1 MRKERKG
8 EYLNDKHNDGL
19 CACGMQLQ
27 FGQCARN
34 KTKLKMMK
42 MPIHEVKK
50 KKKKTKLSLPISDIW
65 IYWYSSEVS
74 MKRWCVSAM
83 IL

>member
-50 KKKKTKLSLPISDIW
+50 KKKQSWVFQYPIS
-65 IYWYSSEVS
+65 EFTGTVL
-74 MKRWCVSAM
+74 KF
-83 IL
+83 

>member
-50 KKKKTKLSLPISDIW
+50 KKKNKVE
-65 IYWYSSEVS
+65 SSNIRYLNLLVQF
-74 MKRWCVSAM
+74 
-83 IL
+83 

>member
-1 MRKERKG
+1 MIFNKSGYTNQNVRKERKG

-50 KKKKTKLSLPISDIW
+50 KNKVE
-65 IYWYSSEVS
+65 SSNIRYLNLLVQF
-74 MKRWCVSAM
+74 
-83 IL
+83 

>member
-1 MRKERKG
+1 MIFNKSGYTNQNVRKERKG

-42 MPIHEVKK
+42 MPIHE
-50 KKKKTKLSLPISDIW
+50 KKTKLSLPISDI
-65 IYWYSSEVS
+65 
-74 MKRWCVSAM
+74 
-83 IL
+83 